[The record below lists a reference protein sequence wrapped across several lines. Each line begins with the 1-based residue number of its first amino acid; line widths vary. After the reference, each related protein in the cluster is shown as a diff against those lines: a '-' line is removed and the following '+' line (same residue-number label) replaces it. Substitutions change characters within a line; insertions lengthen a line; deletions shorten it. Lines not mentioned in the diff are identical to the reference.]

1 MFKVALFI
9 LLTSTRFYAGK
20 SNNMN
25 NDKNKI
31 TSSNLQVVKIMN
43 KTY

>member
-9 LLTSTRFYAGK
+9 LPTSTRFYAGK
-20 SNNMN
+20 SNNIN
-25 NDKNKI
+25 NNKNKI
-31 TSSNLQVVKIMN
+31 TSNNLQVVTIIN